1 MLANFILFNHSSNKS
16 NLVKPRGHIGSLT
29 EIRENYQNPNPYPPS
44 RPFIYKLA
52 DTLEKVH
59 ILKIFSSVKTGRPK
73 KCECCIQ
80 LVKSYSFALQLLFVI
95 ARNRTR
101 EKLLGHYMS
110 DFSSRI
116 YHILFGFFLFS
127 VLHAN
132 RTQDH

>member
-44 RPFIYKLA
+44 RPFIYRLA

-59 ILKIFSSVKTGRPK
+59 DLKILTSVKSGCPK

-80 LVKSYSFALQLLFVI
+80 LVEAYP
-95 ARNRTR
+95 
-101 EKLLGHYMS
+101 
-110 DFSSRI
+110 FSLTI
-116 YHILFGFFLFS
+116 ILIVAINS
-127 VLHAN
+127 
-132 RTQDH
+132 

>member
-59 ILKIFSSVKTGRPK
+59 DLKILTSVMSGCPQ

-80 LVKSYSFALQLLFVI
+80 LVKTYS
-95 ARNRTR
+95 
-101 EKLLGHYMS
+101 
-110 DFSSRI
+110 
-116 YHILFGFFLFS
+116 
-127 VLHAN
+127 LH
-132 RTQDH
+132 